1 MSDGDAGCN
10 RSVMSS
16 DRPTVAVV
24 IPVFNQARFLAD
36 ALSSVQRQTRQ
47 VDEIIVVD
55 DGSTTDDPAA
65 VVAQFEN
72 VKLIRQP
79 NHGLAAARN
88 TGLRSCTTS
97 HVVFLDADDLLLPN
111 ALEVGL
117 ACAASHPDC
126 AFVYG
131 GYRLISEDG
140 QRVSPDIVR
149 PITGHAYHTF
159 LRQYLIGAIMAVL
172 YRRDCLLAVNGFS
185 ETLRR
190 CEDYELNIRIAHK
203 YPIASHMAVV
213 AEYRQHGQAMSN
225 NLAEMLRTTLNV
237 LDSQRGLVATD
248 LAGRKALRA
257 GRAFYREHYVSRMI
271 DAAFKQWNE
280 HHNPA
285 ILARD
290 LMEAARLSSRT
301 VIRRLLGA
309 VGRRVAKVA
318 PRPIVRPMESIRGLP
333 SPTAIGSVSF
343 GDLKRHSPISDNYG
357 WDRGTPVDRYYIEK
371 FLAEN
376 AVDVRGRVLEL
387 DDNAYTRRFGGDRVE
402 QSEILSEESTN
413 PRATIVGNLVRA
425 ETLPEASFDCIILT
439 QVLQFIFELESV
451 VDTLHRALKAGGVL
465 LVTVPGISR
474 MKERWPW
481 YWTFTTAAVE
491 QLLQRKFGPDAVAV
505 EEHGNVFA
513 ATAFLYGLA
522 LEELDVSDLAVDDA
536 RYPVTVA
543 ARAVKR

>member
-1 MSDGDAGCN
+1 
-10 RSVMSS
+10 
-16 DRPTVAVV
+16 
-24 IPVFNQARFLAD
+24 
-36 ALSSVQRQTRQ
+36 
-47 VDEIIVVD
+47 
-55 DGSTTDDPAA
+55 
-65 VVAQFEN
+65 
-72 VKLIRQP
+72 
-79 NHGLAAARN
+79 
-88 TGLRSCTTS
+88 
-97 HVVFLDADDLLLPN
+97 
-111 ALEVGL
+111 
-117 ACAASHPDC
+117 
-126 AFVYG
+126 
-131 GYRLISEDG
+131 
-140 QRVSPDIVR
+140 
-149 PITGHAYHTF
+149 
-159 LRQYLIGAIMAVL
+159 
-172 YRRDCLLAVNGFS
+172 
-185 ETLRR
+185 
-190 CEDYELNIRIAHK
+190 
-203 YPIASHMAVV
+203 
-213 AEYRQHGQAMSN
+213 
-225 NLAEMLRTTLNV
+225 
-237 LDSQRGLVATD
+237 
-248 LAGRKALRA
+248 
-257 GRAFYREHYVSRMI
+257 
-271 DAAFKQWNE
+271 
-280 HHNPA
+280 
-285 ILARD
+285 
-290 LMEAARLSSRT
+290 
-301 VIRRLLGA
+301 
-309 VGRRVAKVA
+309 
-318 PRPIVRPMESIRGLP
+318 MESTRGLP
-333 SPTAIGSVSF
+333 SPTAIGSISF

-357 WDRGTPVDRYYIEK
+357 RDRGTPVDRYYIEK

-451 VDTLHRALKAGGVL
+451 VHTLHRALKAGGVL